1 MNLNPSWDMS
11 ISSLPAALAACQAGI
26 WDWLQE
32 EAPQMLPMLLRLV
45 RQALPPPPAVT
56 WQRRSIE
63 LGIKH
68 PPSQLTVTIVTV
80 TTRITSTVYIHF
92 TYCIFLQ
99 GIPINFPLLLWSKA
113 SPASPAMRFLPRKVC
128 TSWRRNCHRLPWLIP
143 WKWRNPS
150 VQMELNDQMS
160 CPFMSGI
167 PEMMVWELVD
177 VVGPEKKGVGPRLR

>member
-1 MNLNPSWDMS
+1 MNLNPSMGYVYQQS
-11 ISSLPAALAACQAGI
+11 TKLPWPPPGQAGI

-113 SPASPAMRFLPRKVC
+113 SPSITRHAVSPQEGVYILATKLSPVALAHTLEMAQSISADGTQRSDVLPFHVRY
-128 TSWRRNCHRLPWLIP
+128 P
-143 WKWRNPS
+143 
-150 VQMELNDQMS
+150 
-160 CPFMSGI
+160 
-167 PEMMVWELVD
+167 
-177 VVGPEKKGVGPRLR
+177 KK

>member
-1 MNLNPSWDMS
+1 
-11 ISSLPAALAACQAGI
+11 
-26 WDWLQE
+26 
-32 EAPQMLPMLLRLV
+32 MLPMLLRLV

-68 PPSQLTVTIVTV
+68 PPLQLTVTIVTV

-167 PEMMVWELVD
+167 PRNDGGEVS
-177 VVGPEKKGVGPRLR
+177 GCGGSGGPRWR